1 MKIAILVPAFLP
13 KWLAGT
19 EIATYNIAKNLAK
32 RNHHVHVITSL
43 DEGLPQESI
52 EDGFHIHRIPRQK
65 VKFLGIILFWVR
77 IFWLLKKIKPDIVHA
92 QSIPA
97 GIPGVLARKILR
109 RPCVVWGRGSEI
121 YLPWRFKEVIS
132 KLALRNADAVIA
144 LTEDM
149 KREIRKICDK
159 DIYVIP
165 NGVDLERFE
174 NLSSEN
180 IRRKLEITN
189 EQKIVIFAGILRPIK
204 GVKYLIQAMNII
216 RQKNTKASLMLI
228 GDGEERQSL
237 EELVKESNLGDC
249 VTFVGQVPNEEVLE
263 YMAASD
269 VFALPSLSEGFP
281 IVSLEAMASG
291 LPIVATKVGGL
302 PEIVEDGQNGF
313 LVEPKSPRQIAD
325 KAQLLLED
333 DELRG
338 RISRN
343 NKEKARSYSWQS
355 IVQRLEEVYRTI
367 EKLGR

>member
-1 MKIAILVPAFLP
+1 MKIAILVPLFPP
-13 KWLAGT
+13 KWLGGT
-19 EIATYNIAKNLAK
+19 EIATWNIAKHLAT
-32 RNHHVHVITSL
+32 RGHEVHVITSL

-92 QSIPA
+92 QSIPV

-174 NLSSEN
+174 NLSREN

-189 EQKIVIFAGILRPIK
+189 EQKIVIFAGTLRPIK

-302 PEIVEDGQNGF
+302 PEIIKDGENGF
-313 LVEPKSPRQIAD
+313 LVEPRNPGQIAER
-325 KAQLLLED
+325 ALLLLNND
-333 DELRG
+333 KLRQ
-338 RISRN
+338 RISGN
-343 NKEKARSYSWQS
+343 NKEKVKEFSWEN
-355 IVQRLEEVYRTI
+355 VVCRLEGLYRS
-367 EKLGR
+367 LQQ

>member
-1 MKIAILVPAFLP
+1 VRIAILVPLFPP
-13 KWLAGT
+13 KRLGGT
-19 EIATYNIAKNLAK
+19 EIAAYNIAKHLAT
-32 RNHHVHVITSL
+32 RSHHVHVITSL
-43 DEGLPQESI
+43 DKGLSKESI
-52 EDGFHIHRIPRQK
+52 EDGFHIHRVSRQK
-65 VKFLGIILFWVR
+65 VKFLGIISYWLKV
-77 IFWLLKKIKPDIVHA
+77 FWLLKKINPDIVHT
-92 QSIPA
+92 QSIGA
-97 GIPGVLARKILR
+97 GIPGVLAKKILK
-109 RPCVVWGRGSEI
+109 RPYVVWGRGSEI

-132 KLALRNADAVIA
+132 KLVLRNADAVIA

-174 NLSSEN
+174 NLSREN

-189 EQKIVIFAGILRPIK
+189 EQKIVIFAGTLRPIK

-269 VFALPSLSEGFP
+269 VFVLPSLSEGFP
-281 IVSLEAMASG
+281 LVILEAMASG

-302 PEIVEDGQNGF
+302 PEIIKEGDNGF
-313 LVEPKSPRQIAD
+313 LVEPKDSVEITE
-325 KAQLLLED
+325 KVLLLLQGK
-333 DELRG
+333 ELRQ
-338 RISRN
+338 RIAKN
-343 NKEKARSYSWQS
+343 NR
-355 IVQRLEEVYRTI
+355 QRAKDYAWAKVVDSVEQVYQ
-367 EKLGR
+367 KVVAAL